1 MSLVTVGAELLAA
14 KQRLQIFKNNVTV
27 FGSARIKSTDPLYN
41 DAYELG
47 KSLSNSGYNVFT
59 GGGPGIMSAANKG
72 AYEGKSKSIGLN
84 IDLPQEQSSNPY
96 LDENITFDYF
106 FSRKVM
112 LVKYSSACVYFPG
125 GYGTADELMEVLTL
139 MQTHKMKQVPIILY
153 DSKFWASLLLWIE
166 QSVEKSYVSKENFE
180 LIRVVDS
187 VEEIINI
194 VETEVCL

>member
-27 FGSARIKSTDPLYN
+27 FGSARIKPTDPLYN

-84 IDLPQEQSSNPY
+84 IELPQEQSSNPY

-139 MQTHKMKQVPIILY
+139 IQTNKMKKVPIILY

>member
-47 KSLSNSGYNVFT
+47 KILSNIGYNVFT

-139 MQTHKMKQVPIILY
+139 MQTNKMKKVPIILY

>member
-27 FGSARIKSTDPLYN
+27 FGSARIKPTDPLYN

-84 IDLPQEQSSNPY
+84 IELPQEQSSNPY

-139 MQTHKMKQVPIILY
+139 IQTNKMQKVPIILY

>member
-14 KQRLQIFKNNVTV
+14 KQRLQILKNNVTV
-27 FGSARIKSTDPLYN
+27 FGSARIKPTDPLYN

-84 IDLPQEQSSNPY
+84 IELPQEQSSNPY

-139 MQTHKMKQVPIILY
+139 MQTNKMKKVPIILY

>member
-47 KSLSNSGYNVFT
+47 KSLSNIGYNVFT

-84 IDLPQEQSSNPY
+84 IVLPQEQSSNPY

-139 MQTHKMKQVPIILY
+139 MQTNKMKQVPIILY

>member
-27 FGSARIKSTDPLYN
+27 FGSARIKPTDPLYN

-47 KSLSNSGYNVFT
+47 KILSNSGYNVFT

-84 IDLPQEQSSNPY
+84 IELPQEQSSNPY

-139 MQTHKMKQVPIILY
+139 MQTNKMKKVPIILY

>member
-27 FGSARIKSTDPLYN
+27 FGSARIKPTDPLYN

-84 IDLPQEQSSNPY
+84 IELPQEQSSNPY

-139 MQTHKMKQVPIILY
+139 MQTNKMKKVPIILY

-180 LIRVVDS
+180 LIRVLDS
-187 VEEIINI
+187 VEEIINS

>member
-27 FGSARIKSTDPLYN
+27 FGSARIKPIDPLYN

-84 IDLPQEQSSNPY
+84 IELPQEQSSNPY

-139 MQTHKMKQVPIILY
+139 MQTNKMKKVPIILY

-166 QSVEKSYVSKENFE
+166 HSVEKSYVSKENFE

>member
-14 KQRLQIFKNNVTV
+14 KQRLQIFKNNVTI
-27 FGSARIKSTDPLYN
+27 FGSARIKPTDPLYK
-41 DAYELG
+41 DAYQLG
-47 KSLSNSGYNVFT
+47 KSLSNIGYNVFT

-125 GYGTADELMEVLTL
+125 GFGTADELMEVLTL
-139 MQTHKMKQVPIILY
+139 MQTNKMKKVPIILY
-153 DSKFWASLLLWIE
+153 DSKFWESLLLWIE
-166 QSVEKSYVSKENFE
+166 QSVEKSYVSRENFE

>member
-14 KQRLQIFKNNVTV
+14 KQRLQIFKNNITV
-27 FGSARIKSTDPLYN
+27 FGSARIKPTDPLYN

-84 IDLPQEQSSNPY
+84 IQLPQEQSSNPY

-139 MQTHKMKQVPIILY
+139 MQTNKMKKVPIILY

-187 VEEIINI
+187 IEEITDI

>member
-27 FGSARIKSTDPLYN
+27 FGSARIKSADPLYN

-47 KSLSNSGYNVFT
+47 KSLSNIGYNVFT

-139 MQTHKMKQVPIILY
+139 MQTNKMKKVPIILY

-194 VETEVCL
+194 VEKEVCL

>member
-27 FGSARIKSTDPLYN
+27 FGSARIKSKDPLYN

-47 KSLSNSGYNVFT
+47 KSLSNIGYNVFT

-139 MQTHKMKQVPIILY
+139 MQTNKMKKVPIILY

-187 VEEIINI
+187 IEEIIDI

>member
-27 FGSARIKSTDPLYN
+27 FGSARIKSKDPLYN

-47 KSLSNSGYNVFT
+47 KSLSNIGYNVFT

-84 IDLPQEQSSNPY
+84 IELPQEQSSNPY

-139 MQTHKMKQVPIILY
+139 MQTNKMKKVPIILY

>member
-27 FGSARIKSTDPLYN
+27 FGSARIKPTDPLYK

-47 KSLSNSGYNVFT
+47 KSLSNIGYNVFT

-84 IDLPQEQSSNPY
+84 IVLPQEQSSNPY

>member
-47 KSLSNSGYNVFT
+47 KILSNIGYNIFT

-84 IDLPQEQSSNPY
+84 IVLPQEQSSNPY

-166 QSVEKSYVSKENFE
+166 QSVAKSYVSTDNFE

>member
-1 MSLVTVGAELLAA
+1 MSIVTVGAELLSA
-14 KQRLQIFKNNVTV
+14 KEKLQSFENNVTV
-27 FGSARIKSTDPLYN
+27 FGSARIESSDPLYFK
-41 DAYELG
+41 AYELG
-47 KSLSNSGYNVFT
+47 KELSNAGYNVFT

-84 IDLPQEQSSNPY
+84 ILLPQEQSSNPY
-96 LDENITFDYF
+96 LDENITFNYF

-112 LVKYSSACVYFPG
+112 LVKYSSACIYFPG

-139 MQTHKMKQVPIILY
+139 IQTRKMKKIPIVLY
-153 DSKFWASLLLWIE
+153 DSKFWRSLLSWIE
-166 QSVEKSYVSKENFE
+166 QTVDKSYVNQEHFE

-187 VEEIINI
+187 VEEIMSI

>member
-27 FGSARIKSTDPLYN
+27 FGSARIKPTDPLYN

-84 IDLPQEQSSNPY
+84 IELPQEQSSNPY

-139 MQTHKMKQVPIILY
+139 MQTNKMKKVPIILY
-153 DSKFWASLLLWIE
+153 DSNFWASLLLWIE

-187 VEEIINI
+187 VEEIIDI